1 MKSSFLAF
9 DFYKNYETRFLL
21 VTIGLLAA
29 PMLMMKILIWLM
41 RIIAPSTHPL
51 TRSEAKWYCCSSN
64 SIEDNEQ
71 QLPVDISSQTKEQ
84 SKYDLSVIIPAYN
97 EQSRIAAMLGPCV
110 ETLVQMG
117 LKSEIIVVDDGS
129 KDETLDVVVEFIKA
143 LDYTTRHRLI
153 SMKVLKL
160 DTNRGKG
167 RAVTCGMLCASGELC
182 LFADADGATEFS
194 DLSKLISSIKRKQQQ
209 QNQVERDNE
218 DGNNVDIA
226 IGSRAHLVKTDSVV
240 KRSRMR
246 NLLMLAF
253 HLVLYCLSTPYI
265 RQIHDTQC
273 GFKLFTRRAVHRIF
287 PFMHL
292 EGWLFDI
299 ELLHIASQKGLRCAE
314 VPVDWHEV
322 PGSKLSIIRDA
333 IRMAVDLLELR
344 LCYLLGVW
352 RVDTLTSYPQW
363 RRVRE

>member
-1 MKSSFLAF
+1 MKSPFLAF
-9 DFYKNYETRFLL
+9 DFYKNYETKFLL

-29 PMLMMKILIWLM
+29 PMLIMKSLRWLM
-41 RIIAPSTHPL
+41 RIIAPTTHPL
-51 TRSEAKWYCCSSN
+51 TISEAKWYYCSSN
-64 SIEDNEQ
+64 STEDNEQ
-71 QLPVDISSQTKEQ
+71 QLPVDIYSQTKEH

-117 LKSEIIVVDDGS
+117 LRSEIIVVDDGS
-129 KDETLDVVVEFIKA
+129 KDETLDVVVDFIKS

-160 DTNRGKG
+160 DVNRGKG
-167 RAVTCGMLCASGELC
+167 RAVTCGMLCASGMLC

-209 QNQVERDNE
+209 VERDNE

-226 IGSRAHLVKTDSVV
+226 IGSRAYLVKTESVV
-240 KRSRMR
+240 KRSRIR

-253 HLVLYCLSTPYI
+253 HLVLYCLSIPYI
-265 RQIHDTQC
+265 RQIRDTQC
-273 GFKLFTRRAVHRIF
+273 GFKLFTRRAVHLIF

-299 ELLHIASQKGLRCAE
+299 ELLHIASQKGLRCVE

-344 LCYLLGVW
+344 LSYLLGVW

-363 RRVRE
+363 RREGE